1 MANVKTPQVKSPQS
15 GLAQLAPL
23 ESTNLHQQAY
33 AQLRQ
38 AIMSGKFEPGET
50 LTLRRLAAALG
61 TSVMP
66 ARDAVLRLIAERA
79 LEPEGRSVRVPIMT
93 LERLQD
99 VTRMRLALEGEAA
112 MLAAERA
119 TSAEVAAMKSSNAAA
134 LRAQSSG
141 RLARFL
147 VANEEFHFAVYRG
160 AHSELLTS
168 LIESLWLQVGPYLGY
183 LVRAEDESALLAA
196 DLRSHAMLIE
206 AIERRDPEAAR
217 AALVSDLKDANDI
230 YRPFGSSSANEAAI
244 AAAPRALRK
253 SRRAA

>member
-1 MANVKTPQVKSPQS
+1 MSNVKNPPAKASKS

-79 LEPEGRSVRVPIMT
+79 LEPEGRSVRVPVMT
-93 LERLQD
+93 LGRLQD

-119 TSAEVAAMKSSNAAA
+119 TPAEIAAMKSSNAAA
-134 LRAQSSG
+134 IRAQSSG
-141 RLARFL
+141 RMAKFL
-147 VANEEFHFAVYRG
+147 TANEEFHFAVYRG

-183 LVRAEDESALLAA
+183 LVRAESDTAVLAA
-196 DLRSHAMLIE
+196 DLSSHATLIE

-217 AALVSDLKDANDI
+217 AALVADLKDANDI
-230 YRPFGSSSANEAAI
+230 YRPFSASAPETAA
-244 AAAPRALRK
+244 AAAPRSLRG